1 MNTTILTAD
10 DDQGFRS
17 MLHSLL
23 RQDAT
28 ITLIGEAENGEDAVR
43 AARHLH
49 PDIVLLDITMPQAN
63 GFDATRRIK
72 AHRPETKVIILTV
85 HANYEQVALENGA
98 DAFLAK
104 KRLSSDLLRT
114 IHALMKPVAPAAPR
128 PADKAGA
135 ILVID
140 NDAEYRRSVA
150 DYLRKNLRKK
160 MDAVIEESASSE
172 NDVLAKASMLRPN
185 VVAVDWESS
194 GAWIITCLRGL
205 FPELGII
212 AMTRADS
219 ERHKKA
225 IFAAGADASVAKNQF
240 QTSLL
245 RIVIALAQNNAGNLA
260 FGNRWEKM

>member
-17 MLHSLL
+17 MLRSLL

-28 ITLIGEAENGEDAVR
+28 ITVVGEAENGDDAVR

-114 IHALMKPVAPAAPR
+114 IHALVKPVAPAAPQ

-150 DYLRKNLRKK
+150 DYLRKK

-172 NDVLAKASMLRPN
+172 NDVLAKASTLRPN

-240 QTSLL
+240 ETSLL
-245 RIVIALAQNNAGNLA
+245 PIVIALAQNNAGNLA

>member
-28 ITLIGEAENGEDAVR
+28 ITLIGEAEYGEDALR

-114 IHALMKPVAPAAPR
+114 IHALVKPVAPAAPQ

-150 DYLRKNLRKK
+150 DYLRKK

-172 NDVLAKASMLRPN
+172 NDVLAKASTVGPN